1 MGIRERHDR
10 ERSATTQAIL
20 DAARELFTAEGYRN
34 VTMRKIAERI
44 EYSPAAIYSYFPSKD
59 AIYLA
64 LAEDGFRRL
73 HARAS
78 AVPDHPSALARLRT
92 LWWAFYEFSREH
104 PSYFELM
111 FVDRSVPQLCQ
122 GWSGFELLA
131 SLMETATSEIRR
143 AIDAGELPTTVRPRA
158 AVSLLWGTMLGPA
171 VIQLGQRLSP
181 GEDSDLL
188 ARDILDT
195 TLAGLAAGAPS
206 TFIPCEIPVTADST
220 AVPVMSDPSHA

>member
-20 DAARELFTAEGYRN
+20 DAARDLFTAEGYRN
-34 VTMRKIAERI
+34 VSMRKIAERI

-64 LAEDGFRRL
+64 LAEDGFRQL
-73 HARAS
+73 HDRAA
-78 AVPDHPSALARLRT
+78 AVPQHPSALERLRN

-122 GWSGFELLA
+122 GWSGFALLA
-131 SLMETATSEIRR
+131 SLMETATTEIQR
-143 AIDAGELPTTVRPRA
+143 AIATGELPGSVRPRA

-206 TFIPCEIPVTADST
+206 SFIPCEIPVSVATAS
-220 AVPVMSDPSHA
+220 APSASPSDHA

>member
-34 VTMRKIAERI
+34 VSMRKIAERI

-64 LAEDGFRRL
+64 LAEDGFRQL
-73 HARAS
+73 HHKAS
-78 AVPDHPSALARLRT
+78 AVPHHPSALERLRN

-122 GWSGFELLA
+122 GWSGFALLA
-131 SLMETATSEIRR
+131 SLMETATTEIQR
-143 AIDAGELPTTVRPRA
+143 AIDTGELPGSVRPRA
-158 AVSLLWGTMLGPA
+158 AVSLLWGAMLGPA

-181 GEDSDLL
+181 GEDGDLL

-206 TFIPCEIPVTADST
+206 SFIPCEIPVSVATASEPST
-220 AVPVMSDPSHA
+220 SPSAHA